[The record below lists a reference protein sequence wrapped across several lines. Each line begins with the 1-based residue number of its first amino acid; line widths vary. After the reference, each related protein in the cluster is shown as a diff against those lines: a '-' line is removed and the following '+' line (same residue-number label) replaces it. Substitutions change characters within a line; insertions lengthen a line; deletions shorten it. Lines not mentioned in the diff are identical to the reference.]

1 VSIVETLKD
10 ELRQKCQN
18 AITKDVRIGLG
29 YTAVRFDDD
38 RTGVAFTFRDRNSGC
53 CSSFFRDRPLAGQ
66 PAKELLKM
74 LGAVDLVGSA
84 IGLATANAAANKDY
98 LKTDAGDILDV
109 LDLKPT
115 DRVGMVGF
123 FAPLIYSLERRVKS
137 IDIFEERLDF
147 SENLR
152 PASDAVKAMSSF
164 NVAIFSSTT
173 IINKTIDELLSSAKG
188 CREVVLLGSS
198 TPMSPETFVSTPV
211 TWLSGITVNDSD
223 GILRLVSEAGGTRF
237 FKPYVT
243 KWNLRLNKQ

>member
-1 VSIVETLKD
+1 
-10 ELRQKCQN
+10 
-18 AITKDVRIGLG
+18 
-29 YTAVRFDDD
+29 
-38 RTGVAFTFRDRNSGC
+38 
-53 CSSFFRDRPLAGQ
+53 
-66 PAKELLKM
+66 
-74 LGAVDLVGSA
+74 
-84 IGLATANAAANKDY
+84 LATANAAANKDY